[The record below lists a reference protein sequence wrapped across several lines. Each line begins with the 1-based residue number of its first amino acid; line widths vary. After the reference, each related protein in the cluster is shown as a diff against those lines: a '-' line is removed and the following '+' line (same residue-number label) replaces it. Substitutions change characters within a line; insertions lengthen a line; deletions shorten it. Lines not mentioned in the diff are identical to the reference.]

1 METPLNIFQLTDTF
15 TLLSAIEQ
23 IETPINFLTDKFFS
37 PKLVLN
43 TDYVAVEYRAEHRIL
58 APALSENNSRG
69 VDINRGGSKIKYYR
83 AMRFGARRTIG
94 LGDLKMRMFGEV
106 PNLYSPVSV
115 ESRQARMQAQDLA
128 ELMKLFANRR
138 EQMCA
143 EVLQTGKIKINAY
156 SEDGIVEELD
166 EVNYDWDGLIQT
178 DWTSSSA
185 TIYDDLLAVS
195 ERIQRR
201 CGIIPTVAICGRN
214 VEKYLLNN
222 TELMK
227 YLMVPLRENMT
238 FSSWAPT
245 WTSPE
250 IRYIGRVQAANM
262 EFYSYAKV
270 YMDDTTNT
278 VKPYIEDD
286 TVLICVGN
294 IGKTVYTPVTVFDE
308 GTGFHTIAAPIVPR
322 YTSNKEAQ
330 TLALSLFSNFII
342 VPDLTSMW
350 VCLKVKP

>member
-1 METPLNIFQLTDTF
+1 MESPLNIYGITDTF

-37 PKLVLN
+37 PTQVVN
-43 TDYVAVEYRAEHRIL
+43 TDYVAVEFRSEHRIL

-69 VDINRGGSKIKYYR
+69 VDINRGGSKIKYWR

-138 EQMCA
+138 EQMVS
-143 EVLQTGKIKINAY
+143 EVMQTGKIKIKAY

-166 EVNYDWDGLIQT
+166 EVNYDWDGLINT
-178 DWTSSSA
+178 DWTSASA
-185 TIYDDLLAVS
+185 DIYGDLRAVS

-201 CGIIPTVAICGRN
+201 AGVVPTVCICGKN
-214 VEKYLLNN
+214 IEKYLLNN
-222 TELMK
+222 TELLK
-227 YLMVPLRENMT
+227 YIMVPLRENMT

-250 IRYIGRVQAANM
+250 IRYIGRVHALNL
-262 EFYSYAKV
+262 EFYSYGRT
-270 YMDDTTNT
+270 YMDDNTNT
-278 VKPYIEDD
+278 VKPYIDDD
-286 TVLICVGN
+286 TVIIAVGN
-294 IGKTVYTPVTVFDE
+294 IGKTIYTPVTVFNED
-308 GTGFHTIAAPIVPR
+308 TGFQTIAAPIVPR

-330 TLALSLFSNFII
+330 TLALSLFSNFIV
-342 VPDLTSMW
+342 VPDLVSCWCT
-350 VCLKVKP
+350 LKVKP